1 MCSSDLL
8 LLAEVLLARI
18 AGADPVPRL
27 APEARERLRSHR
39 WPGNVRELENV
50 LRFAAV
56 LAEGGVIRAADLD
69 LEGPEEE
76 AAPREAG
83 EYHRRI
89 EEYRRELLVA
99 AMRAHDGRQAAAA
112 RWLGIS
118 RQTLSYLLR
127 RFDLEG
133 PW

>member
-1 MCSSDLL
+1 MVGGCFDK
-8 LLAEVLLARI
+8 AI
-18 AGADPVPRL
+18 GAG
-27 APEARERLRSHR
+27 
-39 WPGNVRELENV
+39 G
-50 LRFAAV
+50 
-56 LAEGGVIRAADLD
+56 I
-69 LEGPEEE
+69 
-76 AAPREAG
+76 
-83 EYHRRI
+83 RRI